1 MATKKTVPARK
12 KPGTRGSGEFYR
24 IDIRPS
30 GDFATFRTQ
39 DVGKKGGLER
49 VAGKRKSG
57 TWATVTWLVS
67 KKHAHVTPSGLLV
80 IDNAKE
86 KASLAKAISGKIVHK
101 KGDIFSAH
109 PVKNVPERAKP
120 TPAMKRAQS
129 ANIKKAQKAR
139 LAK

>member
-1 MATKKTVPARK
+1 MATKKVSPARK
-12 KPGTRGSGEFYR
+12 KPGTGGAGEFYR
-24 IDIRPS
+24 IDIRPAS
-30 GDFATFRTQ
+30 DFATFRTQ

-57 TWATVTWLVS
+57 KWATVTWLVS
-67 KKHAHVTPSGLLV
+67 KKHAHVTPSGRLV

-86 KASLAKAISGKIVHK
+86 KASLAKAISGTITHT
-101 KGDIFSAH
+101 KGDLFSAH
-109 PVKNVPERAKP
+109 PAKNVPEKAKP

-139 LAK
+139 AGK